1 MNKSRRSKDDEG
13 FPLDWILMGLMMAAL
28 LWITS

>member
-1 MNKSRRSKDDEG
+1 LKSRSGKDGEG

-28 LWITS
+28 IWITS